1 VEVVRGMG
9 VERAGE
15 QIVLGDDVHRS
26 GADLMYKGGR
36 NMYTEAGGNV

>member
-1 VEVVRGMG
+1 MEVVRGMGMG

-26 GADLMYKGGR
+26 AQI
-36 NMYTEAGGNV
+36 